1 MTLIVVVVFLGAF
14 VVLALLLGAT
24 GSSADKQAKQ
34 TVAVLEAALASDQ
47 QRAAEQ
53 IDIRKSEVMSAVPW
67 MNKWLMRF
75 EIAPKLRSLIYQSGL
90 KWTVGSLLLM
100 SAVCAV
106 VAGYLVYWRTGVV
119 ALAALIGL
127 AAGFAPLM
135 FVLQKRSMRF
145 GKFEQGMPEAVDL
158 MVSALR
164 SGHSLASALGLV
176 GHESPDPIGS
186 EFRICFEEQNYGL
199 ELRVALDH
207 LTSRVPLQ
215 DLKIIVAAILIQ
227 KESGGNLAE
236 VLDKT
241 AQVIRERFRLKR
253 EIQTYTAQGRLT
265 GWILTILPLVLGC
278 ALYFISPDNMS
289 LLWKRELGIKL
300 LYAAGAMIILG
311 GLVIRQIV
319 NIDV

>member
-1 MTLIVVVVFLGAF
+1 
-14 VVLALLLGAT
+14 
-24 GSSADKQAKQ
+24 
-34 TVAVLEAALASDQ
+34 
-47 QRAAEQ
+47 
-53 IDIRKSEVMSAVPW
+53 
-67 MNKWLMRF
+67 
-75 EIAPKLRSLIYQSGL
+75 
-90 KWTVGSLLLM
+90 
-100 SAVCAV
+100 
-106 VAGYLVYWRTGVV
+106 VYWRTGVLV
-119 ALAALIGL
+119 LSVGVG
-127 AAGFAPLM
+127 AAGLFFPLI
-135 FVLQKRSMRF
+135 FVRQKRARRF

-176 GHESPDPIGS
+176 GHESPDPIGM
-186 EFRICFEEQNYGL
+186 EFRVCFEEQNYGL
-199 ELRVALDH
+199 ELRTALEH

-241 AQVIRERFRLKR
+241 SQVIRERFRLKR

-278 ALYFISPDNMS
+278 ALYLISPDNMS

-300 LYAAGAMIILG
+300 LYGAGSMIILG
-311 GLVIRQIV
+311 GLAIRKIV